1 MQTTIRIT
9 LDDTHETELRC
20 LARQSVGR
28 ISERCHFVMLA
39 GKGYSAREIGELM
52 DYSINTVKHWLCA
65 YLTHGAGGLVDQPR
79 SGRPL
84 DEPHL
89 TDVLEAQASQSPTC
103 FGYLQTVWTLA
114 LLVIHLGERFK
125 LKCSKSTVRRA
136 FKLIR
141 YSWHRPKLSPAKR
154 PDPLAEERRR
164 GLDAALTDQTAT
176 VLALDESDF
185 CLLATLRSMWQRI
198 AEQVRLPTPGKNAK
212 IGIFGAI
219 NLRTGTLTTLCSPR
233 KRSLDFIRFLDK
245 LLGEYATGMIRI
257 VLDNASIHDSAVTR
271 TWLTQHPRISLVF
284 LPTYSG
290 HQLNPI
296 EKVWWQL
303 KQHVSANRNFKS
315 LDELIMA
322 LERWFLAAQPAAL
335 LELINCDVQRRA
347 SYQMAPTIGVKNF
360 SLTT

>member
-1 MQTTIRIT
+1 MQTAIRIT
-9 LDDTHETELRC
+9 LDDTQLDELRRV
-20 LARQSVGR
+20 ARQSIGR
-28 ISERCHFVMLA
+28 VSERAHFVML
-39 GKGYSAREIGELM
+39 GNKGYSPGQIGKILGFCA
-52 DYSINTVKHWLCA
+52 NTVKQWQRA
-65 YLTHGAGGLVDQPR
+65 YQAYGAAGLDDQPR

-84 DEPHL
+84 NEPHL

-125 LKCSKSTVRRA
+125 LRCSKSTVRRA
-136 FKLIR
+136 FKMIR

-164 GLDAALTDQTAT
+164 GLDAALADQTAT

-198 AEQVRLPTPGKNAK
+198 AEQVRLPTPGQNAK
-212 IGIFGAI
+212 VGIFGAI
-219 NLRTGTLTTLCSPR
+219 NLRTGVLTTLCSPR
-233 KRSLDFIRFLDK
+233 KRSQDLIRFLDK
-245 LLGEYATGMIRI
+245 LLGEYATGTIRI
-257 VLDNASIHDSAVTR
+257 VLDNASIHTSALTR
-271 TWLTQHPRISLVF
+271 NWLTQHPRISLVF

-296 EKVWWQL
+296 EKIWWQL

-322 LERWFLAAQPAAL
+322 LERWLLAAQPATL

-347 SYQMAPTIGVKNF
+347 SHQLTPTTGVKNF
-360 SLTT
+360 